1 MICTGFMVHIVY
13 RTENENQSV
22 DVEFLTA
29 MIASDTCAILA
40 HPRTLGHGTS
50 RIVLLAAAF
59 DSTRCLP
66 KMKTPWPVAA
76 RAAEEKCRLHLS
88 ISIITCQHLSGGST
102 RGGVGP
108 DAEGAPPGREEV
120 VVLAQCSE
128 Q

>member
-29 MIASDTCAILA
+29 MIASDTYAILA

-50 RIVLLAAAF
+50 RIDLLAAAAF
-59 DSTRCLP
+59 NSTRCLP

-76 RAAEEKCRLHLS
+76 RAAEE
-88 ISIITCQHLSGGST
+88 
-102 RGGVGP
+102 
-108 DAEGAPPGREEV
+108 
-120 VVLAQCSE
+120 
-128 Q
+128 